1 MCVCMFMVGGAT
13 GQNPGLKKWED
24 RAKCQGMVQ
33 TFKGQGR
40 RGGTEER
47 LSPQGIIS
55 GWACGEVLV
64 AASSYS
70 CDLKSLTEC
79 PDHRGILLCPTGLL
93 ACPGPA
99 SSGLSTL
106 TLAISCSEE
115 QPSRVF

>member
-1 MCVCMFMVGGAT
+1 MCVCMLMVGGAR

-40 RGGTEER
+40 GAGAEER
-47 LSPQGIIS
+47 LSPQGVIS

-64 AASSYS
+64 AAS
-70 CDLKSLTEC
+70 CDLKFLTEC
-79 PDHRGILLCPTGLL
+79 PDHRGIPLCPTGLL

-106 TLAISCSEE
+106 TLAMSCSEE
-115 QPSRVF
+115 QPSRVL